1 MSLVLNKKKAKSSKK
16 LGNNLSTNDFLKR
29 KKSKEE
35 LNKEYIQHCIKISH
49 EKKFIQSGEKEKNKM
64 LKRCKFCKDFKNENL
79 ILFCIYCQDAYHSYC
94 LNPKIYIHQDLE
106 KYISNIEFNNT
117 GCEPYITPYIPKMVK
132 IINKNALIEEE
143 IRSHYWKYEHLFKR
157 PKPSK
162 TGRLMQI
169 ITSQFFPLEL
179 ERQKKKNRKFEVN
192 QDYFL

>member
-1 MSLVLNKKKAKSSKK
+1 MNKRPNTSIKRPLKINEGTEIETTLNTQKSTQS
-16 LGNNLSTNDFLKR
+16 N
-29 KKSKEE
+29 
-35 LNKEYIQHCIKISH
+35 IKIHNRPQTAKLNSP
-49 EKKFIQSGEKEKNKM
+49 N
-64 LKRCKFCKDFKNENL
+64 
-79 ILFCIYCQDAYHSYC
+79 IYNS
-94 LNPKIYIHQDLE
+94 LSKSTKNPKIDIHQDLE

-117 GCEPYITPYIPKMVK
+117 GYEPYITPYIPKMVK

>member
-1 MSLVLNKKKAKSSKK
+1 
-16 LGNNLSTNDFLKR
+16 
-29 KKSKEE
+29 
-35 LNKEYIQHCIKISH
+35 
-49 EKKFIQSGEKEKNKM
+49 
-64 LKRCKFCKDFKNENL
+64 
-79 ILFCIYCQDAYHSYC
+79 
-94 LNPKIYIHQDLE
+94 
-106 KYISNIEFNNT
+106 
-117 GCEPYITPYIPKMVK
+117 MVK